1 MSKQVFLKGFM
12 PIAMGTILMAGCAT
26 DGGAPAQSAKAP
38 FSETGVAQPL
48 APSAPVAEVASSNAA
63 QPQVAAAN
71 KEAEKAA
78 AAAAENGTV
87 PHVVDKLN
95 KNKHTL
101 YWRDKGT
108 YSFYVGSVVRAEF
121 KPGTGLTVTPDN
133 EEAGYECN
141 YKADGALDTKGADA
155 GGSVKLKDQ
164 CKALMFTLE
173 EQLGD

>member
-1 MSKQVFLKGFM
+1 
-12 PIAMGTILMAGCAT
+12 MGAVLIAGCAT
-26 DGGAPAQSAKAP
+26 DGSAPAQSSSRAS

-48 APSAPVAEVASSNAA
+48 APSAPAAEVAASNAA

-71 KEAEKAA
+71 KEAEKSAA
-78 AAAAENGTV
+78 AAAVAGTV
-87 PHVVDKLN
+87 PSVVNKLS

-101 YWRDKGT
+101 YWRDTGA

-121 KPGTGLTVTPDN
+121 NPGTGLMVTPDN
-133 EEAGYECN
+133 EEAGYECRFQPDGKLESKVTDPA
-141 YKADGALDTKGADA
+141 KAAALQ
-155 GGSVKLKDQ
+155 DQ